1 MFVFPR
7 FAMIGAVVVATSLAV
22 PVTSVFA
29 QEPASSGST
38 AKKKAKTQRK
48 VARKAARAKT
58 NAELETLKKK
68 GYKPEG
74 KQTNYPQDLQDAE
87 SKANAA
93 KPGPAEK

>member
-1 MFVFPR
+1 
-7 FAMIGAVVVATSLAV
+7 MIGAVVVATSLAV
-22 PVTSVFA
+22 PVTSAFA

-48 VARKAARAKT
+48 AARAKT
-58 NAELETLKKK
+58 NAELETLKQN
-68 GYKPEG
+68 GYNPEG

-93 KPGPAEK
+93 KPGPAAK